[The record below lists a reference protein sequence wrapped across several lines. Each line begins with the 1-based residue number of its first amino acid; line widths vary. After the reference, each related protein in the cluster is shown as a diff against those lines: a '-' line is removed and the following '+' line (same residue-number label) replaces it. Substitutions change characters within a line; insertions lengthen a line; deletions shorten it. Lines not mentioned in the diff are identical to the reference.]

1 MNGIHCEPYQE
12 VIMKKKTISSRKLV
26 TSAMLGAITIVLSLT
41 PLGLIPLGF
50 INATTMHIPVIIGAI
65 AEGPVVGA
73 LVGLIFGVSSL
84 LNALLRNPSPVS
96 FVFYNPL
103 ISVLPRIL
111 IGITSYYAY
120 KACLK
125 INDNKLKNLAKVLWA
140 AISLALVYLLVK
152 NIKAGKSTTN
162 IIFVVILLLVVV
174 GLFIYSKKSAKGD
187 FPIAIGAFVGSMTNT
202 ILVLGG
208 IYLIYAEEYVKTL
221 GIPLESA
228 RSAILGVT
236 ITSGIPEAILSVI
249 LSTAVIK
256 ALKSS
261 RR

>member
-1 MNGIHCEPYQE
+1 MN
-12 VIMKKKTISSRKLV
+12 KKSISSRKLV
-26 TSAMLGAITIVLSLT
+26 TAAMLGAITIVLSLT

-65 AEGPVVGA
+65 AEGPIVGA

-103 ISVLPRIL
+103 ISVLPRVL

-120 KACLK
+120 KACQNIGDK
-125 INDNKLKNLAKVLWA
+125 KLKNLSKILWIV
-140 AISLALVYLLVK
+140 ISIGLIYLLYK
-152 NIKAGKSTTN
+152 NITEGKSLLN
-162 IIFVVILLLVVV
+162 IIFVIILLAVVI
-174 GLFIYSKKSAKGD
+174 GLFAYSKKSKKD

-202 ILVLGG
+202 VLVLGG
-208 IYLIYAEEYVKTL
+208 IYLIYAESYVKTL
-221 GIPLESA
+221 GLPMDSA

>member
-1 MNGIHCEPYQE
+1 MN
-12 VIMKKKTISSRKLV
+12 KKSISSRKLV
-26 TSAMLGAITIVLSLT
+26 TAAMLGAITIVLSLT

-103 ISVLPRIL
+103 ISVLPRVL

-120 KACLK
+120 KACQNIGDK
-125 INDNKLKNLAKVLWA
+125 KLKNLSKILWI
-140 AISLALVYLLVK
+140 AISIGLIYLLYK
-152 NIKAGKSTTN
+152 NISEEKSLLN
-162 IIFVVILLLVVV
+162 IIFVIILLALVI
-174 GLFIYSKKSAKGD
+174 GLFMYSRKSKKD

-208 IYLIYAEEYVKTL
+208 IYLIYAESYVKTL
-221 GIPLESA
+221 GLPMDSA

-256 ALKSS
+256 ALKST

>member
-1 MNGIHCEPYQE
+1 MN
-12 VIMKKKTISSRKLV
+12 KKSISSRKLV
-26 TSAMLGAITIVLSLT
+26 TAAMLGAIIIVLSLT

-103 ISVLPRIL
+103 ISVLPRVL

-120 KACLK
+120 KACQNIGDK
-125 INDNKLKNLAKVLWA
+125 KLKNLSKILWI
-140 AISLALVYLLVK
+140 AISIGLIYLLYK
-152 NIKAGKSTTN
+152 NISEGKSLLN
-162 IIFVVILLLVVV
+162 IIFVIILLALVI
-174 GLFIYSKKSAKGD
+174 GLFMYSRKSKKD

-208 IYLIYAEEYVKTL
+208 IYLIYAESYVKTL
-221 GIPLESA
+221 GLPMDSA

>member
-1 MNGIHCEPYQE
+1 MN
-12 VIMKKKTISSRKLV
+12 KKSISSRKLV
-26 TSAMLGAITIVLSLT
+26 TAAMLGAITIVLSLT

-65 AEGPVVGA
+65 AEGPVLGA

-103 ISVLPRIL
+103 ISVLPRVL

-120 KACLK
+120 KACQNIGDK
-125 INDNKLKNLAKVLWA
+125 KLKNLSKILWI
-140 AISLALVYLLVK
+140 AISIGLIYLLYK
-152 NIKAGKSTTN
+152 NITEGKSLLN
-162 IIFVVILLLVVV
+162 IIFVIILLALVI
-174 GLFIYSKKSAKGD
+174 GLFTYSRKSKKD

-208 IYLIYAEEYVKTL
+208 IYLIYAESYVKTL
-221 GIPLESA
+221 GLPMDSA

>member
-1 MNGIHCEPYQE
+1 MN
-12 VIMKKKTISSRKLV
+12 KKSISSRKLV
-26 TSAMLGAITIVLSLT
+26 TAAMLGAITIVLSLT

-65 AEGPVVGA
+65 AEGPIVGA

-103 ISVLPRIL
+103 ISVLPRVL

-120 KACLK
+120 KACQNIGDK
-125 INDNKLKNLAKVLWA
+125 KLKNLSKILWI
-140 AISLALVYLLVK
+140 AISIGLIYLLYK
-152 NIKAGKSTTN
+152 NITKGKSLLN
-162 IIFVVILLLVVV
+162 IIFVIILLAVVI
-174 GLFIYSKKSAKGD
+174 GLFMYSRKSKKD

-208 IYLIYAEEYVKTL
+208 IYLIYAESYVKTL
-221 GIPLESA
+221 GLPMDSA

>member
-1 MNGIHCEPYQE
+1 MN
-12 VIMKKKTISSRKLV
+12 KKSISSRKLV
-26 TSAMLGAITIVLSLT
+26 TAAMLGAITIVLSLT

-65 AEGPVVGA
+65 AEGPIVGA

-103 ISVLPRIL
+103 ISVLPRVL

-120 KACLK
+120 KACQNIEDK
-125 INDNKLKNLAKVLWA
+125 KLKNLSKILWI
-140 AISLALVYLLVK
+140 AISIGLIYLLYK
-152 NIKAGKSTTN
+152 NITEGKSLLN
-162 IIFVVILLLVVV
+162 IIFVIILLAVVI
-174 GLFIYSKKSAKGD
+174 GLFMYSRKSKKD

-208 IYLIYAEEYVKTL
+208 IYLIYAESYVKTL
-221 GIPLESA
+221 GLPMDSA

-256 ALKSS
+256 ALKST

>member
-1 MNGIHCEPYQE
+1 MN
-12 VIMKKKTISSRKLV
+12 KKSISSRKLV
-26 TSAMLGAITIVLSLT
+26 TAAMLGAITIVLSLT

-103 ISVLPRIL
+103 ISVLPRVL

-120 KACLK
+120 KACQNIEDK
-125 INDNKLKNLAKVLWA
+125 KLKNLSKILWI
-140 AISLALVYLLVK
+140 AISIGLIYLLYK
-152 NIKAGKSTTN
+152 NITEGKSLLN
-162 IIFVVILLLVVV
+162 IIFVIILLAVVI
-174 GLFIYSKKSAKGD
+174 GLFMYSRKSKKD

-208 IYLIYAEEYVKTL
+208 IYLIYAESYVKTL
-221 GIPLESA
+221 GLPMDSA

-256 ALKSS
+256 ALKST

>member
-1 MNGIHCEPYQE
+1 MN
-12 VIMKKKTISSRKLV
+12 KKSISSRKLV
-26 TSAMLGAITIVLSLT
+26 TAAMLGAITIVLSLT

-103 ISVLPRIL
+103 ISVLPRVL

-120 KACLK
+120 KACQNIGDK
-125 INDNKLKNLAKVLWA
+125 KLKNLSKVLWI
-140 AISLALVYLLVK
+140 AISIGLIYLLYK
-152 NIKAGKSTTN
+152 NITEGKSLLN
-162 IIFVVILLLVVV
+162 IIFVIILLALVI
-174 GLFIYSKKSAKGD
+174 GLFTYSRKSKKD
-187 FPIAIGAFVGSMTNT
+187 FPIAIGAFIGSMTNT

-208 IYLIYAEEYVKTL
+208 IYLIYAESYVKTL
-221 GIPLESA
+221 GLPMDSA

>member
-1 MNGIHCEPYQE
+1 MNR
-12 VIMKKKTISSRKLV
+12 KSISSRKLV
-26 TSAMLGAITIVLSLT
+26 TAAMLGAITIVLSLT

-65 AEGPVVGA
+65 AEGPIVGA

-103 ISVLPRIL
+103 ISVLPRVL

-120 KACLK
+120 KACQNIGDK
-125 INDNKLKNLAKVLWA
+125 KLKNLSKILWIT
-140 AISLALVYLLVK
+140 ISIGLIYLLYK
-152 NIKAGKSTTN
+152 NITEGKSLLN
-162 IIFVVILLLVVV
+162 IIFVIILLAVVI
-174 GLFIYSKKSAKGD
+174 GLFMYSRKSKKD

-208 IYLIYAEEYVKTL
+208 IYLIYAESYVKTL
-221 GIPLESA
+221 GLPMDNA

>member
-1 MNGIHCEPYQE
+1 MN
-12 VIMKKKTISSRKLV
+12 KKSISSRKLV
-26 TSAMLGAITIVLSLT
+26 TAAMLGAITIVLSLT

-65 AEGPVVGA
+65 AEGPIVGA

-103 ISVLPRIL
+103 ISVFPRIL

-120 KACLK
+120 RACQNIGDK
-125 INDNKLKNLAKVLWA
+125 KLKNLSKILWI
-140 AISLALVYLLVK
+140 AISIGLIYLLYK
-152 NIKAGKSTTN
+152 NITEGKSLLN
-162 IIFVVILLLVVV
+162 IIFVIILLAVVI
-174 GLFIYSKKSAKGD
+174 GLFMYSRKSKKD

-208 IYLIYAEEYVKTL
+208 IYLIYAESYVKTL
-221 GIPLESA
+221 GLPMDSA

-256 ALKSS
+256 ALKST

>member
-1 MNGIHCEPYQE
+1 MN
-12 VIMKKKTISSRKLV
+12 KKSISSRKLV
-26 TSAMLGAITIVLSLT
+26 TAAMLGAITIVLSLT

-50 INATTMHIPVIIGAI
+50 ISATTMHIPVIIGAI
-65 AEGPVVGA
+65 AEGPIVGA

-103 ISVLPRIL
+103 ISVFPRIL

-120 KACLK
+120 RACQNIGDK
-125 INDNKLKNLAKVLWA
+125 KLKNLSKILWI
-140 AISLALVYLLVK
+140 AISIGLIYLLYK
-152 NIKAGKSTTN
+152 NITEGKSLLN
-162 IIFVVILLLVVV
+162 IIFVIILLAVVI
-174 GLFIYSKKSAKGD
+174 GLFMYSRKSKKD

-208 IYLIYAEEYVKTL
+208 IYLIYAESYVKTL
-221 GIPLESA
+221 GLPMDSA

-256 ALKSS
+256 ALKST

>member
-1 MNGIHCEPYQE
+1 MN
-12 VIMKKKTISSRKLV
+12 KKSISSRKLV
-26 TSAMLGAITIVLSLT
+26 TAAMLGAITIVLSLT

-103 ISVLPRIL
+103 ISVLPRVL

-120 KACLK
+120 KACQNIGDK
-125 INDNKLKNLAKVLWA
+125 KLKNLSKILWI
-140 AISLALVYLLVK
+140 AISICLIYLLYK
-152 NIKAGKSTTN
+152 NISEGKSLLN
-162 IIFVVILLLVVV
+162 IIFVIILLALVI
-174 GLFIYSKKSAKGD
+174 GLFMYSRKSKKD

-208 IYLIYAEEYVKTL
+208 IYLIYAESYVKTL
-221 GIPLESA
+221 GLPMDSA

>member
-1 MNGIHCEPYQE
+1 MN
-12 VIMKKKTISSRKLV
+12 KKSISSRKLV
-26 TSAMLGAITIVLSLT
+26 TAAMLGAITIVLSLT

-65 AEGPVVGA
+65 AEGPIVGA

-103 ISVLPRIL
+103 ISVLPRVL

-120 KACLK
+120 KACQNIGDK
-125 INDNKLKNLAKVLWA
+125 KLKNLSKILWI
-140 AISLALVYLLVK
+140 AISIGLIYLLYK
-152 NIKAGKSTTN
+152 NITEGNSLLN
-162 IIFVVILLLVVV
+162 IIFVIILLAVVI
-174 GLFIYSKKSAKGD
+174 GLFMYSRKSKKD

-208 IYLIYAEEYVKTL
+208 IYLIYAESYVKTL
-221 GIPLESA
+221 GLPMDSA

-256 ALKSS
+256 ALKST

>member
-1 MNGIHCEPYQE
+1 MN
-12 VIMKKKTISSRKLV
+12 KKSISSRKLV
-26 TSAMLGAITIVLSLT
+26 TAAMLGAITIVLSLT

-65 AEGPVVGA
+65 AEGPIVGA

-103 ISVLPRIL
+103 ISVLPRVL

-120 KACLK
+120 KACQNIGDK
-125 INDNKLKNLAKVLWA
+125 KLKNLSKILWI
-140 AISLALVYLLVK
+140 AISIGLIYLLYK
-152 NIKAGKSTTN
+152 NITEGKSLLN
-162 IIFVVILLLVVV
+162 IIFVIILLAVVI
-174 GLFIYSKKSAKGD
+174 GLFMYSRKSKKD

-208 IYLIYAEEYVKTL
+208 IYLIYAESYVKTL
-221 GIPLESA
+221 GLPMDSA

>member
-1 MNGIHCEPYQE
+1 MN
-12 VIMKKKTISSRKLV
+12 KKSISSRKLV
-26 TSAMLGAITIVLSLT
+26 TAAMLGAITIVLSLT

-65 AEGPVVGA
+65 AEGPIVGA

-103 ISVLPRIL
+103 ISVLPRVL

-120 KACLK
+120 KACQNIGDK
-125 INDNKLKNLAKVLWA
+125 KLKNLSKILWI
-140 AISLALVYLLVK
+140 AISIGLIYLLYK
-152 NIKAGKSTTN
+152 NITEGKSLLN
-162 IIFVVILLLVVV
+162 IIFVIILLAVVI
-174 GLFIYSKKSAKGD
+174 GLFTYSRKSKKD

-208 IYLIYAEEYVKTL
+208 IYLIYAESYVKTL
-221 GIPLESA
+221 GLPMDSA

-256 ALKSS
+256 ALKST

>member
-1 MNGIHCEPYQE
+1 MN
-12 VIMKKKTISSRKLV
+12 KKSISSRKLV
-26 TSAMLGAITIVLSLT
+26 TAAMLGAITIVLSLT

-103 ISVLPRIL
+103 ISVLPRVL

-120 KACLK
+120 KACQNIGDK
-125 INDNKLKNLAKVLWA
+125 KLKNLSKVLWI
-140 AISLALVYLLVK
+140 AISIGLIYLLYK
-152 NIKAGKSTTN
+152 NITEGKSLLN
-162 IIFVVILLLVVV
+162 IIFVIILLALVI
-174 GLFIYSKKSAKGD
+174 GLFTYSRKSKKD

-208 IYLIYAEEYVKTL
+208 IYLIYAESYVKTL
-221 GIPLESA
+221 GLPMDSA